1 MATHRAQRRARA
13 CRIRPGQRH
22 SADRWFAGAG
32 RQRWQRHAQPRRW
45 RNIRGFQSPRP
56 YFAGR
61 CRRQPSGQSDSRR
74 AGGRA
79 RRLANRRRDDPTIRT
94 SGREYSGMSTLRQPA
109 DSDDKATFLERLIFN
124 HRPAVIF
131 LCLLTSVFLFWQAL
145 QVRPSTSFEKMIPLS
160 HPFVQNMMKHRNDLG
175 NLGNTVRISVEAVDG
190 DIFSKAYMETLRQI
204 SDEVFYIPGV
214 DRSGLKS
221 LWSPSV
227 RWTEVTEEGFAGGEV
242 IPQSYDGSD
251 ASLDQLRNNV
261 LKSGQV
267 GRLVANDFR
276 SSIIDVPL
284 QESYPDPADQ
294 GKLLALDY
302 QQFSHQLEDKIRD
315 KYQAQN
321 PTIKIHIVG
330 FAKKVGD
337 LIDGLFMVV
346 MFFGIAFLITL
357 VLLIW
362 FTRCIRSTVAVLS
375 TTLIAVIWQLGLM
388 HVVGFGIDPYSML
401 VPFLIFA
408 IGISHGVQKINGI
421 ALQSGA
427 ADNALT
433 AARRTFRQLFLPG
446 MIAILADAVGF
457 ITLLIIDIGVIRELA
472 IGASIGVAVIVFT
485 NLILLP
491 VAISYVGISKR
502 AVSRSKQ
509 DAVSEHPFW
518 RLLSNFASVKVAP
531 VSIALA
537 VLAFGG
543 GLWYSQNLKIGD
555 LDQGAP
561 ELRPDSRYN
570 QDNAFI
576 INHYSTSSDVLVV
589 MVKTP
594 PEGCSAYST
603 LSAINELAWKMENTQ
618 GVQSA
623 ISLVTV
629 SKQVIKGM
637 NEGNLKWESLS
648 RNKDVL
654 NNSIARADGL
664 YNTDCSLAP
673 LLVFLNDHKAETLD
687 RAVHAVQDF
696 ARQND
701 KPDLQFLL
709 AAGNAGI
716 EAATNE
722 VIKQSE
728 LVILILVY
736 ICVAGMCMIT
746 FRSWA
751 ATLCIVLPLV
761 LTSVLGN
768 ALMAFMG
775 IGVKVATLPVVA
787 LGVGIGV
794 DYGIYIYS
802 RLESFLRAGLPLQ
815 EAYYQTLKS
824 TGKAVLFTGLCLAIG
839 VCTWIFSA
847 IKFQAD
853 MGLMLTFMLL
863 WNMFGALWLLPA
875 LARFLIKPEKMA
887 GKVGNSLFS
896 H

>member
-1 MATHRAQRRARA
+1 M
-13 CRIRPGQRH
+13 
-22 SADRWFAGAG
+22 
-32 RQRWQRHAQPRRW
+32 
-45 RNIRGFQSPRP
+45 
-56 YFAGR
+56 
-61 CRRQPSGQSDSRR
+61 
-74 AGGRA
+74 
-79 RRLANRRRDDPTIRT
+79 T
-94 SGREYSGMSTLRQPA
+94 SQEQFNMNQQQHHQ
-109 DSDDKATFLERLIFN
+109 DKATLLERLIFN
-124 HRPAVIF
+124 NRPVVI
-131 LCLLTSVFLFWQAL
+131 LICLLVSVFLFWQAT
-145 QVRPSTSFEKMIPLS
+145 QIRPSTSFEKMIPLE
-160 HPFVQNMMKHRNDLG
+160 HPFIEKMLEHRNDLA
-175 NLGNTVRISVEAVDG
+175 NLGNTVRISVEATDG
-190 DIFSKAYMETLRQI
+190 DIFSKEYMETLRQI
-204 SDEVFYIPGV
+204 HDEVFYIPGV

-242 IPQSYDGSD
+242 IPNTYDGSAD
-251 ASLDQLRNNV
+251 SLDLLRNNV

-267 GRLVANDFR
+267 GRLVANNFK

-284 QESYPDPADQ
+284 LESYPDPQDQ
-294 GKLLALDY
+294 GKLIKLDY
-302 QQFSHQLEDKIRD
+302 QQFSHQLEEKIRD
-315 KYQAQN
+315 KFQAQN
-321 PTIKIHIVG
+321 PNVKVHIVG

-337 LIDGLFMVV
+337 LIDGLIMVV
-346 MFFGIAFLITL
+346 MFFGIALVITW
-357 VLLIW
+357 VLLYW
-362 FTRCIRSTVAVLS
+362 FTWCIRSTIAVLITTLVAV
-375 TTLIAVIWQLGLM
+375 VWQLGLM
-388 HVVGFGIDPYSML
+388 HAVGFGLDPYSML

-421 ALQSGA
+421 ALQSSD

-491 VAISYVGISKR
+491 VAISYVGISKK
-502 AVSRSKQ
+502 AIERSKK
-509 DAVSEHPFW
+509 DATREHPFW
-518 RLLSNFASVKVAP
+518 RLLSNFASAKVAP
-531 VSIALA
+531 VSIVLAL
-537 VLAFGG
+537 LAFGG

-570 QDNAFI
+570 KDNSFI
-576 INHYSTSSDVLVV
+576 IDNYSTSSDVLVV

-594 PEGCSAYST
+594 SEGCSVHST
-603 LSAINELAWKMENTQ
+603 MAPIDELMWKMENTP

-629 SKQVIKGM
+629 SKQMIKGM

-648 RNKDVL
+648 RNPDVL
-654 NNSIARADGL
+654 NSSIARADGL
-664 YNTDCSLAP
+664 YNADCSLAP
-673 LLVFLNDHKAETLD
+673 VLVFLNDHKAETLD
-687 RAVHAVQDF
+687 RAVNAVKEF
-696 ARQND
+696 ADTHNKD
-701 KPDLQFLL
+701 GLEFLL

-722 VIKQSE
+722 VIKSAE
-728 LVILILVY
+728 LTILILVY
-736 ICVAGMCMIT
+736 ICVAVMCMIT
-746 FRSWA
+746 FRSFA

-887 GKVGNSLFS
+887 GQESKSIFA

>member
-1 MATHRAQRRARA
+1 
-13 CRIRPGQRH
+13 
-22 SADRWFAGAG
+22 
-32 RQRWQRHAQPRRW
+32 
-45 RNIRGFQSPRP
+45 
-56 YFAGR
+56 
-61 CRRQPSGQSDSRR
+61 
-74 AGGRA
+74 
-79 RRLANRRRDDPTIRT
+79 
-94 SGREYSGMSTLRQPA
+94 MSNLHQTQQHNN
-109 DSDDKATFLERLIFN
+109 DKATLLERLIFN
-124 HRPAVIF
+124 NRPAVIVI
-131 LCLLTSVFLFWQAL
+131 CLLVSAFLFWQATL
-145 QVRPSTSFEKMIPLS
+145 VRPSTSFEKMIPLE
-160 HPFVQNMMKHRNDLG
+160 HPFIQKMMEHRNDLA

-190 DIFSKAYMETLRQI
+190 DIFSRQYMETLREI
-204 SDEVFYIPGV
+204 NDEVFYIPGV

-242 IPQSYDGSD
+242 IPQSYNGSD
-251 ASLDQLRNNV
+251 DSLDLLRNNV

-267 GRLVANDFR
+267 GRLVSNDFK
-276 SSIIDVPL
+276 SSIVDVPL
-284 QESYPDPADQ
+284 LESYPDPQDQ
-294 GKLLALDY
+294 GKLIKLDY
-302 QQFSHQLEDKIRD
+302 QQFSHQLEEKIRD

-321 PTIKIHIVG
+321 PNIKIHIVG

-337 LIDGLFMVV
+337 LIDGLLMVV
-346 MFFGIAFLITL
+346 LFFGVAFLITL

-362 FTRCIRSTVAVLS
+362 FTRCIRSTIAVLS
-375 TTLIAVIWQLGLM
+375 TTLIAVVWQLGLM
-388 HVVGFGIDPYSML
+388 HVVGFGLDPYSML

-421 ALQSGA
+421 ALQSSDA
-427 ADNALT
+427 ENALT

-491 VAISYVGISKR
+491 VAISYVGISKK
-502 AVSRSKQ
+502 AVSRSKK
-509 DAVSEHPFW
+509 DSVSEHPFW
-518 RLLSNFASVKVAP
+518 RLLSNFASAKVAP

-570 QDNAFI
+570 KDNSFI
-576 INHYSTSSDVLVV
+576 INNYSTSSDVLVV

-594 PEGCSAYST
+594 REGCSAYPT
-603 LSAINELAWKMENTQ
+603 LSAINELTWKMENTP

-629 SKQVIKGM
+629 SKQMIKGM

-654 NNSIARADGL
+654 NSSIARADGL
-664 YNTDCSLAP
+664 YNNDCSLAP
-673 LLVFLNDHKAETLD
+673 LLIFLNDHKAETLD

-696 ARQND
+696 AKENNREG
-701 KPDLQFLL
+701 LEFLL

-722 VIKQSE
+722 VIKQTE
-728 LVILILVY
+728 MTILILVY
-736 ICVAGMCMIT
+736 ICVATMCMIT

-775 IGVKVATLPVVA
+775 IGVKVATLPVIA

-794 DYGIYIYS
+794 DYGIYVYS

-815 EAYYQTLKS
+815 EAYYETLKS

>member
-1 MATHRAQRRARA
+1 M
-13 CRIRPGQRH
+13 
-22 SADRWFAGAG
+22 S
-32 RQRWQRHAQPRRW
+32 
-45 RNIRGFQSPRP
+45 
-56 YFAGR
+56 
-61 CRRQPSGQSDSRR
+61 SRES
-74 AGGRA
+74 
-79 RRLANRRRDDPTIRT
+79 LN
-94 SGREYSGMSTLRQPA
+94 MQHNQ
-109 DSDDKATFLERLIFN
+109 DKASLLERLIFN
-124 HRPAVIF
+124 NRPVVIGI
-131 LCLLTSVFLFWQAL
+131 CLLVSIFLFWQATL
-145 QVRPSTSFEKMIPLS
+145 IRPSTSFEKMIPLE
-160 HPFVQNMMKHRNDLG
+160 HPFIQNMLEHRNDLA
-175 NLGNTVRISVEAVDG
+175 NLGNTVRISVEAKDG
-190 DIFSKAYMETLRQI
+190 DIFSKEYMETLRQI
-204 SDEVFYIPGV
+204 HDEVFYIPGV
-214 DRSGLKS
+214 DRSALKS

-242 IPQSYDGSD
+242 IPQTYDGSPD
-251 ASLDQLRNNV
+251 SLEQLRNNV

-267 GRLVANDFR
+267 GRLVANNFK
-276 SSIIDVPL
+276 SSIVDVPL
-284 QESYPDPADQ
+284 LESYPDPKDQ
-294 GKLLALDY
+294 GRLVKLDY
-302 QQFSHQLEDKIRD
+302 QAFSHQLEELVRD
-315 KYQAQN
+315 KFQAQN
-321 PTIKIHIVG
+321 PNVKIHIVG

-337 LIDGLFMVV
+337 LIDGLMMVA
-346 MFFGIAFLITL
+346 MFFAIALVITW
-357 VLLIW
+357 VLLYW
-362 FTRCIRSTVAVLS
+362 FTWCIRSTIAVLITTLVAV
-375 TTLIAVIWQLGLM
+375 VWQLGLM
-388 HVVGFGIDPYSML
+388 HAVGFGLDPYSML

-421 ALQSGA
+421 ALQSSD

-491 VAISYVGISKR
+491 VAISYVGISKK
-502 AVSRSKQ
+502 AIERSKK
-509 DAVSEHPFW
+509 DATREHPFW
-518 RLLSNFASVKVAP
+518 RLLSNFASPKVAP
-531 VSIALA
+531 VSVLLAL
-537 VLAFGG
+537 VAFGG

-570 QDNAFI
+570 QDNSFI
-576 INHYSTSSDVLVV
+576 ISNYSTSSDVLVV

-594 PEGCSAYST
+594 TEGCSVYKTMAP
-603 LSAINELAWKMENTQ
+603 IDELMWKMENTP

-623 ISLVTV
+623 VSLVTV
-629 SKQVIKGM
+629 SKQMIKGM

-648 RNKDVL
+648 RNPDIL
-654 NNSIARADGL
+654 NTSVSRAEGL
-664 YNTDCSLAP
+664 YNADCSLAP
-673 LLVFLNDHKAETLD
+673 VLVFLNDHKAETLD
-687 RAVHAVQDF
+687 RAVNAVKAF
-696 ARQND
+696 AAEHDQEG
-701 KPDLQFLL
+701 LEFLL

-722 VIKQSE
+722 VIKSAE
-728 LVILILVY
+728 LTILILVY
-736 ICVAGMCMIT
+736 LCVAVMCMIT
-746 FRSWA
+746 FRSFA

-887 GKVGNSLFS
+887 GTQSKSIFA

>member
-1 MATHRAQRRARA
+1 
-13 CRIRPGQRH
+13 
-22 SADRWFAGAG
+22 
-32 RQRWQRHAQPRRW
+32 
-45 RNIRGFQSPRP
+45 
-56 YFAGR
+56 
-61 CRRQPSGQSDSRR
+61 
-74 AGGRA
+74 
-79 RRLANRRRDDPTIRT
+79 
-94 SGREYSGMSTLRQPA
+94 MSNLHDTQQHNG
-109 DSDDKATFLERLIFN
+109 DKATFLERLIFN
-124 HRPAVIF
+124 NRPAVIVI
-131 LCLLTSVFLFWQAL
+131 CLLVSIFLFWQATL
-145 QVRPSTSFEKMIPLS
+145 VRPSTSFEKMIPLD
-160 HPFVQNMMKHRNDLG
+160 HPFIQKMMEHRNDLA
-175 NLGNTVRISVEAVDG
+175 NLGNTVRISVEALDG
-190 DIFSKAYMETLRQI
+190 DIFSKQYMETLREI
-204 SDEVFYIPGV
+204 NDEVFYIPGV

-242 IPQSYDGSD
+242 IPQSYNGSD
-251 ASLDQLRNNV
+251 DSLDQLRNNV

-267 GRLVANDFR
+267 GRLVANDFK
-276 SSIIDVPL
+276 SSIVDVPL
-284 QESYPDPADQ
+284 LESYPDPEDQ
-294 GKLLALDY
+294 GKLIKLDY
-302 QQFSHQLEDKIRD
+302 QQFSHQLEEKIRD

-321 PTIKIHIVG
+321 PNIKVHIVG

-337 LIDGLFMVV
+337 LIDGLLMVV
-346 MFFGIAFLITL
+346 MFFGVAFVITL
-357 VLLIW
+357 VLLVW
-362 FTRCIRSTVAVLS
+362 FTRCIRSTIAVLC

-388 HVVGFGIDPYSML
+388 HVVGFGLDPYSML

-421 ALQSGA
+421 ALQSSDA
-427 ADNALT
+427 ENALT

-491 VAISYVGISKR
+491 VAISYAGISKK
-502 AVSRSKQ
+502 AISRSKK

-518 RLLSNFASVKVAP
+518 RLLSNFASAKVAP
-531 VSIALA
+531 VSIVLAL
-537 VLAFGG
+537 LAFGG

-570 QDNAFI
+570 QDNSFI
-576 INHYSTSSDVLVV
+576 INNYSTSSDVLVV

-594 PEGCSAYST
+594 REGCSAYPT
-603 LSAINELAWKMENTQ
+603 MSAINELAWKMENTP

-629 SKQVIKGM
+629 SKQMIKGM

-654 NNSIARADGL
+654 NSSIARADGL
-664 YNTDCSLAP
+664 YNNDCSLAP
-673 LLVFLNDHKAETLD
+673 LLIFLNDHKAETLD
-687 RAVHAVQDF
+687 RAVHAVQTF
-696 ARQND
+696 ADENNREG
-701 KPDLQFLL
+701 LEFLL

-722 VIKQSE
+722 VIKHSE
-728 LVILILVY
+728 LTILVLVY
-736 ICVAGMCMIT
+736 VCVAAMCMIT

-815 EAYYQTLKS
+815 EAYYETLKS

>member
-1 MATHRAQRRARA
+1 
-13 CRIRPGQRH
+13 
-22 SADRWFAGAG
+22 
-32 RQRWQRHAQPRRW
+32 
-45 RNIRGFQSPRP
+45 
-56 YFAGR
+56 
-61 CRRQPSGQSDSRR
+61 
-74 AGGRA
+74 
-79 RRLANRRRDDPTIRT
+79 
-94 SGREYSGMSTLRQPA
+94 MSNLHHTQQHNN
-109 DSDDKATFLERLIFN
+109 DKATLLERLIFN
-124 HRPAVIF
+124 NRPAVIVI
-131 LCLLTSVFLFWQAL
+131 CLLVSAFLFWQATL
-145 QVRPSTSFEKMIPLS
+145 VRPSTSFEKMIPLE
-160 HPFVQNMMKHRNDLG
+160 HPFIQKMMEHRNDLA

-190 DIFSKAYMETLRQI
+190 DIFSKPYMETLREI
-204 SDEVFYIPGV
+204 NDEVFYIPGI

-242 IPQSYDGSD
+242 IPQSYNGSD
-251 ASLDQLRNNV
+251 DSLDLLRNNV

-267 GRLVANDFR
+267 GRLVSNDFK
-276 SSIIDVPL
+276 SSIVDVPL
-284 QESYPDPADQ
+284 LESYPDPEDQ
-294 GKLLALDY
+294 GKLIKLDY
-302 QQFSHQLEDKIRD
+302 QQFSHQLEEKIRD

-321 PTIKIHIVG
+321 PNIKIHIVG

-337 LIDGLFMVV
+337 LIDGLLMVV
-346 MFFGIAFLITL
+346 LFFGVALLITL

-362 FTRCIRSTVAVLS
+362 FTHCIRSTVAVLS
-375 TTLIAVIWQLGLM
+375 TTLIAVVWQLGLM
-388 HVVGFGIDPYSML
+388 HVVGFGLDPYSML

-421 ALQSGA
+421 ALQSSD

-433 AARRTFRQLFLPG
+433 AARLTFRQLFLPG

-491 VAISYVGISKR
+491 VAISYVGISKK
-502 AVSRSKQ
+502 ALSRSKK
-509 DAVSEHPFW
+509 DSVSEHPFW
-518 RLLSNFASVKVAP
+518 RLLSNFASAKVAP
-531 VSIALA
+531 VSIVLAL
-537 VLAFGG
+537 LAFGG

-570 QDNAFI
+570 KDNSFI
-576 INHYSTSSDVLVV
+576 INNYSTSSDVLVV

-594 PEGCSAYST
+594 REGCSAYPT
-603 LSAINELAWKMENTQ
+603 LSAINELTWKMENTQ

-629 SKQVIKGM
+629 SRQMIKGM

-654 NNSIARADGL
+654 NSSIARADGL
-664 YNTDCSLAP
+664 YNNDCSLAP
-673 LLVFLNDHKAETLD
+673 LLIFLNDHKAETLD

-696 ARQND
+696 AKENNREG
-701 KPDLQFLL
+701 LEFLL

-722 VIKQSE
+722 VIKQTE
-728 LVILILVY
+728 MIILILVY
-736 ICVAGMCMIT
+736 ICVATMCMIT

-761 LTSVLGN
+761 LTSVLAN
-768 ALMAFMG
+768 ALMALMG
-775 IGVKVATLPVVA
+775 IGVKVATLPVIA

-794 DYGIYIYS
+794 DYGIYVYS

-815 EAYYQTLKS
+815 EAYYETLKS

-875 LARFLIKPEKMA
+875 LARFLIKPEKMT
-887 GKVGNSLFS
+887 GKVGSSLFA

>member
-1 MATHRAQRRARA
+1 
-13 CRIRPGQRH
+13 
-22 SADRWFAGAG
+22 
-32 RQRWQRHAQPRRW
+32 
-45 RNIRGFQSPRP
+45 
-56 YFAGR
+56 
-61 CRRQPSGQSDSRR
+61 
-74 AGGRA
+74 
-79 RRLANRRRDDPTIRT
+79 
-94 SGREYSGMSTLRQPA
+94 MSSQE
-109 DSDDKATFLERLIFN
+109 SFNMQHNQDKASLLERLIFN
-124 HRPAVIF
+124 NRPAVIGICV
-131 LCLLTSVFLFWQAL
+131 LVSLFLFWQAML
-145 QVRPSTSFEKMIPLS
+145 IRPSTSFEKMIPLE
-160 HPFVQNMMKHRNDLG
+160 HPFIQNMIEHRNDLA
-175 NLGNTVRISVEAVDG
+175 NLGNTVRISVEAKDG

-204 SDEVFYIPGV
+204 HDEVFYIPGV
-214 DRSGLKS
+214 DRSALKS

-242 IPQSYDGSD
+242 IPQTYDGSPD
-251 ASLDQLRNNV
+251 SLEQLRNNV

-267 GRLVANDFR
+267 GRLVANNFK
-276 SSIIDVPL
+276 SSIVDVPL
-284 QESYPDPADQ
+284 LESYPDPNDPGRQ
-294 GKLLALDY
+294 IKLDY
-302 QQFSHQLEDKIRD
+302 QAFSHQLEDLIRN
-315 KYQAQN
+315 KFEAQN
-321 PTIKIHIVG
+321 PNVKIHIVG

-337 LIDGLFMVV
+337 LIDGLMMVV
-346 MFFGIAFLITL
+346 MFFGIALVITW
-357 VLLIW
+357 VLLYW
-362 FTRCIRSTVAVLS
+362 FTWCIRSTIAVLITTLVAV
-375 TTLIAVIWQLGLM
+375 VWQLGLM
-388 HVVGFGIDPYSML
+388 HAVGFGLDPYSML

-421 ALQSGA
+421 ALQSSEA
-427 ADNALT
+427 ENALT

-491 VAISYVGISKR
+491 VAISYVGISKK
-502 AVSRSKQ
+502 AIERSKK
-509 DAVSEHPFW
+509 DATREHPFW
-518 RLLSNFASVKVAP
+518 RLLSSFASPKVAP
-531 VSIALA
+531 VSVLLALA
-537 VLAFGG
+537 MFGG

-570 QDNAFI
+570 KDNAFI
-576 INHYSTSSDVLVV
+576 IDNYSTSSDVLVV

-594 PEGCSAYST
+594 TEGCSVYKTMAPVD
-603 LSAINELAWKMENTQ
+603 ELMWKMENTP

-629 SKQVIKGM
+629 SKQMIKGM

-648 RNKDVL
+648 RNPDIL
-654 NNSIARADGL
+654 NTSVSRAEGL
-664 YNTDCSLAP
+664 YNADCSLAP
-673 LLVFLNDHKAETLD
+673 VLVFLNDHKAETLD
-687 RAVHAVQDF
+687 RVVDAVKAF
-696 ARQND
+696 AAEHDQEG
-701 KPDLQFLL
+701 LEFLL

-722 VIKQSE
+722 VIKQAE
-728 LVILILVY
+728 LTILILVY
-736 ICVAGMCMIT
+736 ICVAVMCMIT

-815 EAYYQTLKS
+815 EAYYQTLRS

-887 GKVGNSLFS
+887 GTQSKSIFA

>member
-1 MATHRAQRRARA
+1 MNQQQHHQ
-13 CRIRPGQRH
+13 
-22 SADRWFAGAG
+22 
-32 RQRWQRHAQPRRW
+32 
-45 RNIRGFQSPRP
+45 
-56 YFAGR
+56 
-61 CRRQPSGQSDSRR
+61 
-74 AGGRA
+74 
-79 RRLANRRRDDPTIRT
+79 
-94 SGREYSGMSTLRQPA
+94 
-109 DSDDKATFLERLIFN
+109 DKATLLERLIFN
-124 HRPAVIF
+124 NRPVVI
-131 LCLLTSVFLFWQAL
+131 LICLLVSVFLFWQAT
-145 QVRPSTSFEKMIPLS
+145 QIRPSTSFEKMIPLE
-160 HPFVQNMMKHRNDLG
+160 HPFIEKMLEHRNDLA
-175 NLGNTVRISVEAVDG
+175 NLGNTVRISVEATDG
-190 DIFSKAYMETLRQI
+190 DIFSKDYMETLRQI
-204 SDEVFYIPGV
+204 HDEVFYIPGV

-242 IPQSYDGSD
+242 IPNTYDGSAD
-251 ASLDQLRNNV
+251 SLDQLRNNV

-267 GRLVANDFR
+267 GRLVGNNFK

-284 QESYPDPADQ
+284 LESYPDPQDQ
-294 GKLLALDY
+294 SKLIKLDY
-302 QQFSHQLEDKIRD
+302 QQFSHQLEEKIRD
-315 KYQAQN
+315 KFQAQN
-321 PTIKIHIVG
+321 PHVKVHIVG

-337 LIDGLFMVV
+337 LIDGLVMVA
-346 MFFGIAFLITL
+346 MFFGIALVITWI
-357 VLLIW
+357 LLYW
-362 FTRCIRSTVAVLS
+362 FTWCIRSTIAVLITTLVAV
-375 TTLIAVIWQLGLM
+375 VWQLGLM
-388 HVVGFGIDPYSML
+388 HAVGFGLDPYSML

-421 ALQSGA
+421 ALQSSEA
-427 ADNALT
+427 ENALT

-491 VAISYVGISKR
+491 VAISYVGISKK
-502 AVSRSKQ
+502 AIERSKK
-509 DAVSEHPFW
+509 DATREHPFW
-518 RLLSNFASVKVAP
+518 RLLSNFASAKVAP
-531 VSIALA
+531 VSIVLAL
-537 VLAFGG
+537 LAFGG

-570 QDNAFI
+570 KDNSFI
-576 INHYSTSSDVLVV
+576 INNYSTSSDVLVV

-594 PEGCSAYST
+594 TEGCSIYST
-603 LSAINELAWKMENTQ
+603 MAPIDELMWKMENTP

-629 SKQVIKGM
+629 SKQMIKGM

-648 RNKDVL
+648 RNPDVL
-654 NNSIARADGL
+654 NSSISRADGL
-664 YNTDCSLAP
+664 YNADCSLAP
-673 LLVFLNDHKAETLD
+673 VLVFLNDHKAETLD
-687 RAVHAVQDF
+687 RAVKAVQEF
-696 ARQND
+696 ADTHN
-701 KPDLQFLL
+701 KEGLEFLL

-722 VIKQSE
+722 VIKSAE
-728 LVILILVY
+728 LTILILVY
-736 ICVAGMCMIT
+736 ICVAVMCMIT
-746 FRSWA
+746 FRSFA

-887 GKVGNSLFS
+887 GKAGGSIFA

>member
-1 MATHRAQRRARA
+1 
-13 CRIRPGQRH
+13 
-22 SADRWFAGAG
+22 
-32 RQRWQRHAQPRRW
+32 
-45 RNIRGFQSPRP
+45 
-56 YFAGR
+56 
-61 CRRQPSGQSDSRR
+61 
-74 AGGRA
+74 
-79 RRLANRRRDDPTIRT
+79 
-94 SGREYSGMSTLRQPA
+94 
-109 DSDDKATFLERLIFN
+109 
-124 HRPAVIF
+124 
-131 LCLLTSVFLFWQAL
+131 
-145 QVRPSTSFEKMIPLS
+145 
-160 HPFVQNMMKHRNDLG
+160 
-175 NLGNTVRISVEAVDG
+175 
-190 DIFSKAYMETLRQI
+190 
-204 SDEVFYIPGV
+204 IPGV
-214 DRSGLKS
+214 DRAGLKS

-242 IPQSYDGSD
+242 IPNTYDGT
-251 ASLDQLRNNV
+251 AQSLDQLRDNV

-267 GRLVANDFR
+267 GRLVANNFK
-276 SSIIDVPL
+276 SSIVDVPL
-284 QESYPDPADQ
+284 LESYPDPQDP
-294 GKLLALDY
+294 GKQVKLDY
-302 QQFSHQLEDKIRD
+302 QQFSHQLEEKIRD
-315 KYQAQN
+315 KFQAQN
-321 PTIKIHIVG
+321 PNVKIHIVG

-337 LIDGLFMVV
+337 LIDGLVMVV
-346 MFFGIAFLITL
+346 LFFGVALAITW
-357 VLLIW
+357 VLLYW
-362 FTRCIRSTVAVLS
+362 FTWCIRSTIAVLITTLVAV
-375 TTLIAVIWQLGLM
+375 VWQLGLM
-388 HVVGFGIDPYSML
+388 HAVGFGLDPYSML

-421 ALQSGA
+421 ALQSSG

-491 VAISYVGISKR
+491 VAISYVGISKK
-502 AVSRSKQ
+502 AVERSKR
-509 DAVSEHPFW
+509 DATREHPFW
-518 RLLSNFASVKVAP
+518 RLLANFASPKVAP
-531 VSIALA
+531 VSVALA
-537 VLAFGG
+537 LVAFGG

-555 LDQGAP
+555 LDPGAP

-570 QDNAFI
+570 QDNHFI
-576 INHYSTSSDVLVV
+576 ISNYSTSSDVLVI

-594 PEGCSAYST
+594 SESCSIHST
-603 LSAINELAWKMENTQ
+603 LAPIDELMWTMQNTP

-623 ISLVTV
+623 ISLVSV
-629 SKQVIKGM
+629 SKQMIRGM
-637 NEGNLKWESLS
+637 NEGNLKWETLS
-648 RNKDVL
+648 RNPDVL
-654 NNSIARADGL
+654 NSSVARADGL
-664 YNTDCSLAP
+664 YNADCSLAP
-673 LLVFLNDHKAETLD
+673 VLVFLNDHKAETLE
-687 RAVHAVQDF
+687 RVTAAAKAF
-696 ARQND
+696 ADTHNRD
-701 KPDLQFLL
+701 GLQFLL

-722 VIKQSE
+722 VIKSAE
-728 LVILILVY
+728 LTILILVY
-736 ICVAGMCMIT
+736 LCVAIMCLIT
-746 FRSWA
+746 FRSFA
-751 ATLCIVLPLV
+751 AMLCIVLPLV

-815 EAYYQTLKS
+815 EAYYQTLRS

-875 LARFLIKPEKMA
+875 LARFLIKPEKLA
-887 GKVGNSLFS
+887 GKQGGSIFA

>member
-1 MATHRAQRRARA
+1 MNDQ
-13 CRIRPGQRH
+13 
-22 SADRWFAGAG
+22 
-32 RQRWQRHAQPRRW
+32 
-45 RNIRGFQSPRP
+45 QSLPP
-56 YFAGR
+56 VV
-61 CRRQPSGQSDSRR
+61 P
-74 AGGRA
+74 
-79 RRLANRRRDDPTIRT
+79 LAEK
-94 SGREYSGMSTLRQPA
+94 S
-109 DSDDKATFLERLIFN
+109 TFLEQLIFN
-124 HRPAVIF
+124 NRPAVIA
-131 LCLLTSVFLFWQAL
+131 LCLLVSVFLFWQATL
-145 QVRPSTSFEKMIPLS
+145 IRPSTSFEKMIPLS
-160 HPFVQNMMKHRNDLG
+160 HPFIENMLEHRNDLA
-175 NLGNTVRISVEAVDG
+175 NLGNTVRISVQALDG
-190 DIFSKAYMETLRQI
+190 DIFSQKYMETLRQI

-242 IPQSYDGSD
+242 IPQSYDGS
-251 ASLDQLRNNV
+251 AQSLEQLRSNV

-267 GRLVANDFR
+267 GRLVANDFK

-284 QESYPDPADQ
+284 LEAYPDPRDQ
-294 GKLLALDY
+294 GKLIKLDY
-302 QQFSHQLEDKIRD
+302 RQFSHQLEEKIRD
-315 KYQAQN
+315 RFQAQN
-321 PTIKIHIVG
+321 PDVKVHIVG

-337 LIDGLFMVV
+337 LIDGLVMVV
-346 MFFGIAFLITL
+346 MFFAVAFAITL
-357 VLLIW
+357 VLLYW
-362 FTRCIRSTVAVLS
+362 FTWCIRSTIAVLITTLVAVG
-375 TTLIAVIWQLGLM
+375 WQLGLM
-388 HVVGFGIDPYSML
+388 HTIGFGLDPYSML

-421 ALQSGA
+421 ALQSSD

-491 VAISYVGISKR
+491 VAISYVGISPR
-502 AVSRSKQ
+502 AVARSKK
-509 DAVSEHPFW
+509 DAVREHPFW
-518 RLLSNFASVKVAP
+518 RLLAKFASPQVAP
-531 VSIALA
+531 VSLALA
-537 VLAFGG
+537 LLAFGG

-570 QDNAFI
+570 QDNNFI
-576 INHYSTSSDVLVV
+576 ISNYSTSSDVLVV
-589 MVKTP
+589 MVKTGA
-594 PEGCSAYST
+594 EGCSTYQAMAPIDQ
-603 LSAINELAWKMENTQ
+603 LMWKMDNTP
-618 GVQSA
+618 GVQSTV
-623 ISLVTV
+623 SLVTV
-629 SKQVIKGM
+629 SRQMIKGM
-637 NEGNLKWESLS
+637 NEGNLKWETLS
-648 RNKDVL
+648 RNPDVL
-654 NNSIARADGL
+654 NSSIARADGL
-664 YNTDCSLAP
+664 YNADCSLAP
-673 LLVFLNDHKAETLD
+673 VLVFLNDHKAETLEN
-687 RAVHAVQDF
+687 VVNAVQEF
-696 ARQND
+696 AAQNNRD
-701 KPDLQFLL
+701 GLQFIL

-722 VIKQSE
+722 VIKTSE
-728 LVILILVY
+728 LTILALVY
-736 ICVAGMCMIT
+736 LCVAVMCLIT
-746 FRSWA
+746 FRSLA

-775 IGVKVATLPVVA
+775 IGVKVATLPVIA

-839 VCTWIFSA
+839 VATWIFSA

-875 LARFLIKPEKMA
+875 LARFLIRPERLA
-887 GKVGNSLFS
+887 GKQGGSLLA

>member
-1 MATHRAQRRARA
+1 MTNLQH
-13 CRIRPGQRH
+13 H
-22 SADRWFAGAG
+22 
-32 RQRWQRHAQPRRW
+32 H
-45 RNIRGFQSPRP
+45 
-56 YFAGR
+56 
-61 CRRQPSGQSDSRR
+61 
-74 AGGRA
+74 
-79 RRLANRRRDDPTIRT
+79 
-94 SGREYSGMSTLRQPA
+94 
-109 DSDDKATFLERLIFN
+109 DKPTFLERLIFN
-124 HRPAVIF
+124 NRPTVIGI
-131 LCLLTSVFLFWQAL
+131 CLLVSVFLFWQATL
-145 QVRPSTSFEKMIPLS
+145 VRPSTSFEKMIPLG
-160 HPFVQNMMKHRNDLG
+160 HPFIQNMMEHRNDLA
-175 NLGNTVRISVEAVDG
+175 NLGNTVRISVEAKQG
-190 DIFSKAYMETLRQI
+190 DIFSREYMETLRQI
-204 SDEVFYIPGV
+204 NDEVFYISGV

-242 IPQSYDGSD
+242 IPQSYDGSQE
-251 ASLDQLRNNV
+251 SLDRLRNNV

-267 GRLVANDFR
+267 GRLVANNFK

-284 QESYPDPADQ
+284 QEFYPDPADQ
-294 GKLLALDY
+294 GKLLPLDY
-302 QQFSHQLEDKIRD
+302 RQFSHQLEEKIRD
-315 KYQAQN
+315 KYEAQN
-321 PTIKIHIVG
+321 PNVDIHIVG

-337 LIDGLFMVV
+337 LIDGLIMVV
-346 MFFGIAFLITL
+346 MFFGVAFVITL
-357 VLLIW
+357 VLLMW
-362 FTRCIRSTVAVLS
+362 FTRCLRSTVAVLC

-388 HVVGFGIDPYSML
+388 HVVGFGLDPYSML

-421 ALQSGA
+421 ALQSSD

-491 VAISYVGISKR
+491 VAISYAGISKR
-502 AVSRSKQ
+502 AVVRSKK
-509 DAVSEHPFW
+509 DSVREHPFW
-518 RLLSNFASVKVAP
+518 RLLSNFAAPKVARIS
-531 VSIALA
+531 VILAL
-537 VLAFGG
+537 LAMVG
-543 GLWYSQNLKIGD
+543 GLWYGHNLKIGD

-570 QDNAFI
+570 QDNGFI
-576 INHYSTSSDVLVV
+576 INNYSTSSDVLVV

-594 PEGCSAYST
+594 AEGCSAYQT
-603 LSAINELAWKMENTQ
+603 LSAINELSWKMENTP

-654 NNSIARADGL
+654 NSSISRADGL
-664 YNTDCSLAP
+664 YNNTCSLAP
-673 LLVFLNDHKAETLD
+673 LLIFLNDHKAETLD
-687 RAVHAVQDF
+687 RAVHAVQEF
-696 ARQND
+696 ASTNN
-701 KPDLQFLL
+701 KEGLEFLL

-722 VIKQSE
+722 VIKQAE
-728 LVILILVY
+728 LTILILVY
-736 ICVAGMCMIT
+736 ICVAVMCMIT

-815 EAYYQTLKS
+815 EAYYETLKS

>member
-1 MATHRAQRRARA
+1 MNQQQHHQ
-13 CRIRPGQRH
+13 
-22 SADRWFAGAG
+22 
-32 RQRWQRHAQPRRW
+32 
-45 RNIRGFQSPRP
+45 
-56 YFAGR
+56 
-61 CRRQPSGQSDSRR
+61 
-74 AGGRA
+74 
-79 RRLANRRRDDPTIRT
+79 
-94 SGREYSGMSTLRQPA
+94 
-109 DSDDKATFLERLIFN
+109 DKATLLERLIFN
-124 HRPAVIF
+124 NRPVVI
-131 LCLLTSVFLFWQAL
+131 LICLLVSVFLFWQAT
-145 QVRPSTSFEKMIPLS
+145 QIRPSTSFEKMIPLE
-160 HPFVQNMMKHRNDLG
+160 HPFIEKMLEHRNDLA
-175 NLGNTVRISVEAVDG
+175 NLGNTVRISVEATDG
-190 DIFSKAYMETLRQI
+190 DIFSKEYMETLRQI
-204 SDEVFYIPGV
+204 HDEVFYIPGV

-242 IPQSYDGSD
+242 IPNTYDGSAD
-251 ASLDQLRNNV
+251 SLDQLRNNV

-267 GRLVANDFR
+267 GRLVGNNFK

-284 QESYPDPADQ
+284 LESYPDPQDQ
-294 GKLLALDY
+294 SKLIKLDY
-302 QQFSHQLEDKIRD
+302 QQFSHQLEEKIRD
-315 KYQAQN
+315 KFQAQN
-321 PTIKIHIVG
+321 PNVKIHIVG

-337 LIDGLFMVV
+337 LIDGLVMVA
-346 MFFGIAFLITL
+346 MFFGIALVITW
-357 VLLIW
+357 VLLYW
-362 FTRCIRSTVAVLS
+362 FTWCIRSTIAVLITTLVAV
-375 TTLIAVIWQLGLM
+375 VWQLGLM
-388 HVVGFGIDPYSML
+388 HAVGFGLDPYSML

-421 ALQSGA
+421 ALQSSEA
-427 ADNALT
+427 ENALT

-491 VAISYVGISKR
+491 VAISYVGISKK
-502 AVSRSKQ
+502 AIERSKK
-509 DAVSEHPFW
+509 DATREHPFW
-518 RLLSNFASVKVAP
+518 RLLSNFASAKVAP
-531 VSIALA
+531 VSIVLAL
-537 VLAFGG
+537 LAFGG

-570 QDNAFI
+570 KDNSFI
-576 INHYSTSSDVLVV
+576 IDNYSTSSDVLVV

-594 PEGCSAYST
+594 TEGCSIYST
-603 LSAINELAWKMENTQ
+603 MAPIDELMWKMENTP

-629 SKQVIKGM
+629 SKQMIKGM

-648 RNKDVL
+648 RNPDVL
-654 NNSIARADGL
+654 NSSIARADGL
-664 YNTDCSLAP
+664 YNADCSLAP
-673 LLVFLNDHKAETLD
+673 VLVFLNDHKAETLD
-687 RAVHAVQDF
+687 RAVKAVQEF
-696 ARQND
+696 ADTHN
-701 KPDLQFLL
+701 KEGLEFLL

-722 VIKQSE
+722 VIKSAE
-728 LVILILVY
+728 LTILILVY
-736 ICVAGMCMIT
+736 ICVAVMCMIT
-746 FRSWA
+746 FRSFA

-887 GKVGNSLFS
+887 GKASNSIFA

>member
-1 MATHRAQRRARA
+1 MTNH
-13 CRIRPGQRH
+13 
-22 SADRWFAGAG
+22 
-32 RQRWQRHAQPRRW
+32 QPLHH
-45 RNIRGFQSPRP
+45 Q
-56 YFAGR
+56 
-61 CRRQPSGQSDSRR
+61 
-74 AGGRA
+74 
-79 RRLANRRRDDPTIRT
+79 
-94 SGREYSGMSTLRQPA
+94 
-109 DSDDKATFLERLIFN
+109 DKATLLERLIFN
-124 HRPAVIF
+124 NRPVVVFI
-131 LCLLTSVFLFWQAL
+131 CLLVSTFLFYQATL
-145 QVRPSTSFEKMIPLS
+145 VRPSTSFEKMIPLE
-160 HPFVQNMMKHRNDLG
+160 HPFIQKMLEHRNDLA
-175 NLGNTVRISVEAVDG
+175 NLGNTVRVSVEAVDG
-190 DIFSKAYMETLRQI
+190 DIFTKEYMETLRLI
-204 SDEVFYIPGV
+204 NDEVFYISGV

-242 IPQSYDGSD
+242 IPQSYNGSED
-251 ASLDQLRNNV
+251 SLEQLRNNV

-267 GRLVANDFR
+267 GRLVANDFK
-276 SSIIDVPL
+276 SSIVDIPL
-284 QESYPDPADQ
+284 LESYPDPNDQ

-302 QQFSHQLEDKIRD
+302 RQFSHQLEEKIRD
-315 KYQAQN
+315 KFQAQN
-321 PTIKIHIVG
+321 PNVKVHIVG

-337 LIDGLFMVV
+337 LIDGLIMVV
-346 MFFGIAFLITL
+346 LFFGVAFLITL

-362 FTRCIRSTVAVLS
+362 FTRCIRSTIAVLS
-375 TTLIAVIWQLGLM
+375 TTLIAVVWQLGLM
-388 HVVGFGIDPYSML
+388 HVVGFGLDPYSML

-421 ALQSGA
+421 AMQSSD

-491 VAISYVGISKR
+491 VAISYVGISKK
-502 AVSRSKQ
+502 AVERSKK
-509 DAVSEHPFW
+509 DAVREHPFW
-518 RLLSNFASVKVAP
+518 RLLSNFASAKVAP
-531 VSIALA
+531 VSIVLAL
-537 VLAFGG
+537 LAFGG

-570 QDNAFI
+570 KDNSFI
-576 INHYSTSSDVLVV
+576 IKNYSTSSDVLVV

-594 PEGCSAYST
+594 PEGCSAYPT
-603 LSAINELAWKMENTQ
+603 MSAINELTWKMENTP

-629 SKQVIKGM
+629 SKQMIKGM

-654 NNSIARADGL
+654 NNSISRADGL
-664 YNTDCSLAP
+664 YNNDCSLAP

-687 RAVHAVQDF
+687 RAVHAVKDF
-696 ARQND
+696 ARDND
-701 KPDLQFLL
+701 RDGLQFLL

-722 VIKQSE
+722 VIKESE
-728 LVILILVY
+728 LTILILVY
-736 ICVAGMCMIT
+736 ICVATMCMIT

-794 DYGIYIYS
+794 DYGIYVYS

-815 EAYYQTLKS
+815 EAYYETLKS
-824 TGKAVLFTGLCLAIG
+824 TGKAVLFTGLCLSIG

-875 LARFLIKPEKMA
+875 LARFLIKPENMA

>member
-1 MATHRAQRRARA
+1 MSNLHDTQ
-13 CRIRPGQRH
+13 QH
-22 SADRWFAGAG
+22 SG
-32 RQRWQRHAQPRRW
+32 
-45 RNIRGFQSPRP
+45 
-56 YFAGR
+56 
-61 CRRQPSGQSDSRR
+61 
-74 AGGRA
+74 
-79 RRLANRRRDDPTIRT
+79 
-94 SGREYSGMSTLRQPA
+94 
-109 DSDDKATFLERLIFN
+109 DKATFLERLIFN
-124 HRPAVIF
+124 NRPAVIVI
-131 LCLLTSVFLFWQAL
+131 CLLVSIVLFWQATL
-145 QVRPSTSFEKMIPLS
+145 VRPSTSFEKMIPLD
-160 HPFVQNMMKHRNDLG
+160 HPFIQKMMEHRNDLA

-190 DIFSKAYMETLRQI
+190 DIFSKAYMETLREI
-204 SDEVFYIPGV
+204 NDEVFYIPGV

-242 IPQSYDGSD
+242 IPQSYDGSED
-251 ASLDQLRNNV
+251 SLDQLRNNV

-267 GRLVANDFR
+267 GRLVANNFK
-276 SSIIDVPL
+276 SSIVDVPL
-284 QESYPDPADQ
+284 LESYPDPEDQ
-294 GKLLALDY
+294 GKLIKLDY
-302 QQFSHQLEDKIRD
+302 QQFSHQLEEKIRD

-321 PTIKIHIVG
+321 PDIKVHIVG

-337 LIDGLFMVV
+337 LIDGLVMVV
-346 MFFGIAFLITL
+346 LFFGIAFVITL

-375 TTLIAVIWQLGLM
+375 TTLIAVVWQLGLM
-388 HVVGFGIDPYSML
+388 HVVGFGLDPYSML

-421 ALQSGA
+421 ALQSSDA
-427 ADNALT
+427 ENALT

-491 VAISYVGISKR
+491 VAISYAGISKK
-502 AVSRSKQ
+502 AVSRSKK

-518 RLLSNFASVKVAP
+518 RLMSGFASARVAP
-531 VSIALA
+531 VSIVLAL
-537 VLAFGG
+537 LAFGG

-570 QDNAFI
+570 RDNSFI
-576 INHYSTSSDVLVV
+576 INNYSTSSDVLVV

-594 PEGCSAYST
+594 REGCSAYPT
-603 LSAINELAWKMENTQ
+603 MSAINELTWKMENTP

-637 NEGNLKWESLS
+637 NEGNLKWEALS

-654 NNSIARADGL
+654 NSSIARADGL
-664 YNTDCSLAP
+664 YNNDCSLAP
-673 LLVFLNDHKAETLD
+673 LLIFLNDHKAETLD
-687 RAVHAVQDF
+687 RAVSAVQEF
-696 ARQND
+696 ASENNREG
-701 KPDLQFLL
+701 LEFLL

-722 VIKQSE
+722 VIKRSE
-728 LVILILVY
+728 LTILILVY
-736 ICVAGMCMIT
+736 LCVAAMCMIT

-815 EAYYQTLKS
+815 EAYYETLKS

>member
-1 MATHRAQRRARA
+1 MNQQH
-13 CRIRPGQRH
+13 H
-22 SADRWFAGAG
+22 
-32 RQRWQRHAQPRRW
+32 H
-45 RNIRGFQSPRP
+45 
-56 YFAGR
+56 
-61 CRRQPSGQSDSRR
+61 
-74 AGGRA
+74 
-79 RRLANRRRDDPTIRT
+79 
-94 SGREYSGMSTLRQPA
+94 
-109 DSDDKATFLERLIFN
+109 DKATLLERLIFN
-124 HRPAVIF
+124 NRPVVI
-131 LCLLTSVFLFWQAL
+131 LICLLVSVFLFWQAM
-145 QVRPSTSFEKMIPLS
+145 QIRPSTSFEKMIPLE
-160 HPFVQNMMKHRNDLG
+160 HPFIEKMLEHRNDLA
-175 NLGNTVRISVEAVDG
+175 NLGNTVRISVEATDG
-190 DIFSKAYMETLRQI
+190 DIFSKDYMETLRQI
-204 SDEVFYIPGV
+204 HDEVFYIPGV

-242 IPQSYDGSD
+242 IPNTYDGSPD
-251 ASLDQLRNNV
+251 SLDLLRNNV

-267 GRLVANDFR
+267 GRLVGNNFK

-284 QESYPDPADQ
+284 LESYPDPQDQ
-294 GKLLALDY
+294 SKLIKLDY
-302 QQFSHQLEDKIRD
+302 QQFSHQLEEKIRD
-315 KYQAQN
+315 KFQAQN
-321 PTIKIHIVG
+321 PNVKIHIVG

-337 LIDGLFMVV
+337 LIDGLVMVA
-346 MFFGIAFLITL
+346 MFFAIALVITW
-357 VLLIW
+357 VLLYW
-362 FTRCIRSTVAVLS
+362 FTWCIRSTIAVLITTLVAV
-375 TTLIAVIWQLGLM
+375 VWQLGLM
-388 HVVGFGIDPYSML
+388 HAVGFGLDPYSML

-421 ALQSGA
+421 ALQSSD

-491 VAISYVGISKR
+491 VAISYVGISKK
-502 AVSRSKQ
+502 AIERSKK
-509 DAVSEHPFW
+509 DATREHPFW
-518 RLLSNFASVKVAP
+518 RLLSNFASAKVAP
-531 VSIALA
+531 VSIVLAL
-537 VLAFGG
+537 LAFGG

-570 QDNAFI
+570 NDNSFI
-576 INHYSTSSDVLVV
+576 INNYSTSSDVLVV

-594 PEGCSAYST
+594 TEGCSIYST
-603 LSAINELAWKMENTQ
+603 MAPIDELMWKMENTP

-629 SKQVIKGM
+629 SKQMIKGM

-648 RNKDVL
+648 RNTDVL
-654 NNSIARADGL
+654 NSSIARADGL
-664 YNTDCSLAP
+664 YNADCSLAP
-673 LLVFLNDHKAETLD
+673 VLVFLNDHKAETLD
-687 RAVHAVQDF
+687 RAVNAVKEF
-696 ARQND
+696 ADTHN
-701 KPDLQFLL
+701 KEGLEFLL

-722 VIKQSE
+722 VIKSAE
-728 LVILILVY
+728 LTILILVY
-736 ICVAGMCMIT
+736 ICVAVMCMIT
-746 FRSWA
+746 FRSFA

-887 GKVGNSLFS
+887 GKASGSIFA